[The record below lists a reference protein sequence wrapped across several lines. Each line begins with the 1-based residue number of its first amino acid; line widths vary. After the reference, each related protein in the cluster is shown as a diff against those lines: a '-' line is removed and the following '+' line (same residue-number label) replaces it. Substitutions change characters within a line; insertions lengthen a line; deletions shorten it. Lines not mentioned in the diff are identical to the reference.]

1 MKNSKK
7 IKSLMKKIKEEA
19 ECWLN
24 YVNSMNEMAM
34 TDRILEVIIKDAQE
48 LEKLQEER
56 FNSKQLRLSQ
66 AFSFA
71 PPRSNSSWN
80 SNTSATAPWT
90 IFWMIVLPY
99 MVNTTGLRYELK
111 EYINQSIHIIS
122 MI

>member
-19 ECWLN
+19 EGWLN

-56 FNSKQLRLSQ
+56 FNSK
-66 AFSFA
+66 
-71 PPRSNSSWN
+71 
-80 SNTSATAPWT
+80 
-90 IFWMIVLPY
+90 
-99 MVNTTGLRYELK
+99 
-111 EYINQSIHIIS
+111 
-122 MI
+122 

>member
-48 LEKLQEER
+48 LEKLQEKR
-56 FNSKQLRLSQ
+56 FNSK
-66 AFSFA
+66 
-71 PPRSNSSWN
+71 
-80 SNTSATAPWT
+80 
-90 IFWMIVLPY
+90 
-99 MVNTTGLRYELK
+99 
-111 EYINQSIHIIS
+111 
-122 MI
+122 

>member
-34 TDRILEVIIKDAQE
+34 TDRILEAIIKDAQE

-56 FNSKQLRLSQ
+56 FNSK
-66 AFSFA
+66 
-71 PPRSNSSWN
+71 
-80 SNTSATAPWT
+80 
-90 IFWMIVLPY
+90 
-99 MVNTTGLRYELK
+99 
-111 EYINQSIHIIS
+111 
-122 MI
+122 